1 MYTHRMYTPMYT
13 LYVYSVYTVLYTPYA
28 TECTHSHCICIL
40 HNDKM
45 YKYGLRRCIHLC
57 IHRMYP
63 PMYTTYTLY
72 VCSVYTVLQY
82 SVYTVYV
89 QCIRTVCTLYMAECT
104 HSYCICILHNDKIT
118 LFILIPL

>member
-13 LYVYSVYTVLYTPYA
+13 LYVYNAYTVLYTPYA

-45 YKYGLRRCIHLC
+45 YKYCLRRCIHLC

-72 VCSVYTVLQY
+72 VYSVYTVLY
-82 SVYTVYV
+82 
-89 QCIRTVCTLYMAECT
+89 TLYMAECT

>member
-13 LYVYSVYTVLYTPYA
+13 LYVYNAYTVLYTPYA

-45 YKYGLRRCIHLC
+45 YKYCLRRCIHLC

-63 PMYTTYTLY
+63 PMYTAYTLY
-72 VCSVYTVLQY
+72 
-82 SVYTVYV
+82 
-89 QCIRTVCTLYMAECT
+89 CIHCIWQNVHT
-104 HSYCICILHNDKIT
+104 HTAYAYCIMTKLHC
-118 LFILIPL
+118 LF